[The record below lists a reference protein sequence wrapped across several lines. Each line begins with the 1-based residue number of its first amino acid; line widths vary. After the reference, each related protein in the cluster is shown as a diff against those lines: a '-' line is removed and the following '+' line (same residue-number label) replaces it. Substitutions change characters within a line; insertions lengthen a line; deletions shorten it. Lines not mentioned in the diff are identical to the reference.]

1 VRPATPGIPFGVCVV
16 ATLFAACSEP
26 VLPMQPSV
34 VSPSIP
40 TVIAMEGEAGS
51 GEGVVRQRS
60 RASGGQTVHLA
71 PGERR
76 SWTFAIRATQTQYA
90 LAITYGNGQEG
101 PNEIMHVGVDGHA
114 VASFQNRDSG
124 DAVEGWNLFVT
135 DPAGTS
141 MLESGLHT
149 LTIETTGGD
158 GCVEIDFVTV
168 SPAGAAG
175 GQ

>member
-1 VRPATPGIPFGVCVV
+1 
-16 ATLFAACSEP
+16 
-26 VLPMQPSV
+26 VL
-34 VSPSIP
+34 
-40 TVIAMEGEAGS
+40 
-51 GEGVVRQRS
+51 RLRS

-76 SWTFAIRATQTQYA
+76 SWTFQVRATQMPYA
-90 LAITYGNGQEG
+90 LAITYSNGQEG
-101 PNEIMHVGVDGHA
+101 PNEIIHVAVDGSA

-141 MLESGLHT
+141 TLAPGIHT
-149 LTIETTGGD
+149 LTLETTGGD

-168 SPAGAAG
+168 SPAG
-175 GQ
+175 

>member
-1 VRPATPGIPFGVCVV
+1 MRTATLGIAFAVSVTVP
-16 ATLFAACSEP
+16 LFAACSEP
-26 VLPMQPSV
+26 VLPTQPSAA
-34 VSPSIP
+34 SPSTP

-60 RASGGQTVHLA
+60 RASGEQTVHLA

-76 SWTFAIRATQTQYA
+76 SWTFQVRATQTQYA
-90 LAITYGNGQEG
+90 LAITYSNGQEG
-101 PNEIMHVGVDGHA
+101 PNEIIHVAVDGNP

-141 MLESGLHT
+141 TLGSGTHT
-149 LTIETTGGD
+149 LTLETSGGD

-168 SPAGAAG
+168 SPAA
-175 GQ
+175 Q